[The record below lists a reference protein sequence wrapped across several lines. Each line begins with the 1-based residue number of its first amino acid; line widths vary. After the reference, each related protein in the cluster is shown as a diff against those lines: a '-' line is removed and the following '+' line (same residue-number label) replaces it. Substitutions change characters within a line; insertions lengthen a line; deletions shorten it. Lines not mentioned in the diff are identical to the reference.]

1 MNNPNKHIRKY
12 FFDTLDNQSVS
23 GVTMQCFDSRQA
35 TEDVNACFLLLDQN
49 NDREDETKCN
59 LKVTQTLTIEVIQ
72 RVEKFG
78 NSGSRLFLDDAT
90 NLVYTAFDNIN
101 LSGYFIT
108 QKNISDNSVITYDEQ
123 EILNRNILTL
133 TFKIN

>member
-12 FFDTLDNQSVS
+12 FFDTLNNQSVS

>member
-12 FFDTLDNQSVS
+12 FFDTLNNQSIS

-72 RVEKFG
+72 RVPKFG

-90 NLVYTAFDNIN
+90 DLVYTAFDNIN

-133 TFKIN
+133 TFKLN

>member
-12 FFDTLDNQSVS
+12 FFDTLDNQSVL
-23 GVTMQCFDSRQA
+23 GVAMQCFDSRQA

-59 LKVTQTLTIEVIQ
+59 LKVTQALTIEVIQ
-72 RVEKFG
+72 RVPRFG

-108 QKNISDNSVITYDEQ
+108 QKNISDNSVITYDDQ

>member
-12 FFDTLDNQSVS
+12 FFDTLNNQSVS

-72 RVEKFG
+72 RVPQFG

-108 QKNISDNSVITYDEQ
+108 QKNISDNSVITYDDQ